1 MFKVVVMEADLE
13 ILEKVEKGL
22 DQKTLMFFLL
32 FLKKKIVWLW
42 LTGNKTFN
50 RNGL

>member
-32 FLKKKIVWLW
+32 FLKKKNCLVVADRKQNI
-42 LTGNKTFN
+42 
-50 RNGL
+50 